1 MARFNVINA
10 SYRYLRMGSVLFPR
24 PILILADTLHF
35 AVWHPDRTQST
46 WKSTVS
52 KTSTSPLMPAM
63 VWGLGAK
70 SQLLSFAK
78 GHDHRLVAATLST
91 LRNSWIHIR
100 RRLSTLSAR
109 ASNIGNRKRMKKQWR
124 HSKRQFISHLAFIR
138 LTIS

>member
-1 MARFNVINA
+1 M
-10 SYRYLRMGSVLFPR
+10 RMGSVLVTR
-24 PILILADTLHF
+24 PNLILAYILHV
-35 AVWHPDRTQST
+35 AVWHTDRTQAT
-46 WKSTVS
+46 WNSTVA
-52 KTSTSPLMPAM
+52 KTSTSSLMRVM

-109 ASNIGNRKRMKKQWR
+109 ASNIGNRKTMKKQ
-124 HSKRQFISHLAFIR
+124 
-138 LTIS
+138 